1 MTIAAS
7 LAMTISTN
15 KRISEKRSGKLTA
28 AKQLPVA
35 KLHTFQPK
43 AWVEIDI
50 IPQEKKN
57 LFVGGNCFVK
67 LLIQPFY

>member
-1 MTIAAS
+1 
-7 LAMTISTN
+7 MTISTN

-28 AKQLPVA
+28 AKQLVA
-35 KLHTFQPK
+35 KLHTLQPK

-57 LFVGGNCFVK
+57 LFVRGNCFVK